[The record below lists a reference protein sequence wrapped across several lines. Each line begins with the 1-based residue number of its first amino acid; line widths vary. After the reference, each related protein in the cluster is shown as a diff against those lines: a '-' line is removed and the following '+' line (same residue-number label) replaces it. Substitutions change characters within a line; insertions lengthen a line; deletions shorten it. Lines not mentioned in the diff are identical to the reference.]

1 MAVPA
6 TVSLRQSLVSSDPG
20 HQQTPATGS
29 FLAFQGTISTVMFNF
44 P

>member
-1 MAVPA
+1 MAA
-6 TVSLRQSLVSSDPG
+6 IG